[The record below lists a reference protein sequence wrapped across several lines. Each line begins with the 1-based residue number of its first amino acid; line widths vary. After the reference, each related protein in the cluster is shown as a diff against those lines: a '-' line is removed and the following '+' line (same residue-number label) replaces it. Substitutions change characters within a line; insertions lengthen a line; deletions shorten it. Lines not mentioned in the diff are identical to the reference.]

1 MAARSRSNSNGP
13 PGAGPWFPAPSMW
26 NAAAKSGEP
35 LTDDERAALAAIA
48 TVVRFKKGEK
58 IFNEGDPVSAQFS
71 IIDGVVK
78 LYKEVGQKE
87 HIARFM
93 FANDLIGLADS
104 GTYLNSAKAIT
115 ATSLYKM
122 PTRALEARLRQSPG
136 LEFHI
141 ITKLAHEL
149 RRTQDHARL
158 MAKRH
163 ASAKIG
169 MFIQM
174 LEAHQDPA
182 RTPSTELYLPMTRS
196 DIGAYVGISAEAVS
210 RGFAELARCGAIL
223 LIDRHRLKITD
234 RAELD
239 AVVAER
245 NA

>member
-13 PGAGPWFPAPSMW
+13 PDAGPWFPAPSMW

-48 TVVRFKKGEK
+48 TVVRFKKGET

-115 ATSLYKM
+115 AARLYKM
-122 PTRALEARLRQSPG
+122 PTRALEARLKQSPG

-174 LEAHQDPA
+174 LEANQNPA
-182 RTPSTELYLPMTRS
+182 GTASTELYLPMTRS
-196 DIGAYVGISAEAVS
+196 DIGAYVGISPEAVS

-223 LIDRHRLKITD
+223 LIDRHHLKIAD